1 MGKKWFAALTILA
14 VILIICLVLFLFRGF
29 ILNKLVENVVF
40 KEGRPTKFGNYTVS
54 IDKIEGNK
62 LFGITVTD
70 NNRKLEA
77 KSGEYVYIPK
87 ENTIKFKLNDGI
99 AEDVS
104 VENPRMFNRLTFKQY
119 YMTLKLKTLLP
130 KLKEQFK

>member
-1 MGKKWFAALTILA
+1 MRKKWFTAFAILA
-14 VILIICLVLFLFRGF
+14 VILVICLALFFFRGF

-62 LFGITVTD
+62 LFGITITD

-87 ENTIKFKLNDGI
+87 ENTVKFKLNDGI

-104 VENPRMFNRLTFKQY
+104 AENPKMFNRLTFKQY